1 MRRLGIASGLRAS
14 FLYLAFDDRVSASAS
29 TKLGLVLS
37 AGSLLMLSL
46 ILFAHS
52 PEVLLVLLLE
62 LVTLLSTVLALPFAL
77 SFAGRPSLVEP
88 DRFE

>member
-1 MRRLGIASGLRAS
+1 
-14 FLYLAFDDRVSASAS
+14 
-29 TKLGLVLS
+29 
-37 AGSLLMLSL
+37 MLSL